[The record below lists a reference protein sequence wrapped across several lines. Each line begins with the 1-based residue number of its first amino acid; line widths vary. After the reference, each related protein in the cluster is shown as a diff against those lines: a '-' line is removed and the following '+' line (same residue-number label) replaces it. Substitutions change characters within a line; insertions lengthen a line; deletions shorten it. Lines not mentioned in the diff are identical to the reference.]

1 MNFKK
6 ADWDAWLENPVT
18 RDFFSAIAER
28 RDEAKS
34 YWDNVSWR
42 GEEIWRDNGAIVL
55 RAACRG
61 RYEMAQDIL
70 NIDFEEE
77 DNDREVADQRDTA
90 D

>member
-6 ADWDAWLENPVT
+6 ADWEAWLENPVT
-18 RDFFSAIAER
+18 RDFFTAIAER
-28 RDEAKS
+28 RDEAKAD
-34 YWDNVSWR
+34 WDESSWL
-42 GEEIWRDNGAIVL
+42 GEDFWQDGRKVYAY

-70 NIDFEEE
+70 NINFEEQ
-77 DNDREVADQRDTA
+77 DNAEQERDTS